1 MITLPF
7 TVGIPPRSQGN
18 HVPLM
23 ERGASP
29 LNGEVGG
36 GDAQSIGDV
45 DLRITDQKLNQFTI
59 FLSLFHSCTFG
70 QLLPFIQWVY
80 DKSRVR

>member
-1 MITLPF
+1 M
-7 TVGIPPRSQGN
+7 Q
-18 HVPLM
+18 
-23 ERGASP
+23 RGASP

-59 FLSLFHSCTFG
+59 SRSLFHS
-70 QLLPFIQWVY
+70 LSML
-80 DKSRVR
+80 KSKYFDHYFFSIMLNIYIPGRKPSCF